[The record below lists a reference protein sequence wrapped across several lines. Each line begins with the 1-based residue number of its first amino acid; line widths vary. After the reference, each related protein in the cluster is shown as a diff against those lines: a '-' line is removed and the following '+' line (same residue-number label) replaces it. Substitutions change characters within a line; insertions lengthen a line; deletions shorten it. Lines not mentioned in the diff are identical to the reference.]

1 MNLVFQKLV
10 IDNFMSFDHEEFDFT
25 ANPGITLVTGINN
38 DIPGSKNGCGKSAL
52 INAFVY
58 ALFGKMLNQMTIKN
72 VANRFVPVRPVEVI
86 LEMQVDDVPYTII
99 SGIKV
104 NPKSG
109 YCTINRSTFANI
121 SKENDLT
128 KHSIPETR
136 KFIEKDIIQT
146 NFDVF
151 LRSFVLTSDQ
161 FYNFFKMGKQDKRV
175 FIENI
180 FDLKI
185 FGEMYRTIH
194 KDNLDNDKILNTLD
208 ALVSS
213 QSNDINDITEKYK
226 FAETGKHKEIDD
238 LQSTIKSLQI
248 AVDQKRAT
256 LSKHDKVKFKDTL
269 DKLNKMASEVRHK
282 KSKLTSDIKGKKQLV
297 NHLKTQYAE
306 KVAYVKTYIDTYN
319 QLSELSKPIVSD
331 KLGLQTVKDSANE
344 IKTNVKDEIKLI
356 TQWTE
361 EIETCVVPKELSD
374 KITQIENAI
383 GKLDMIE
390 RGVVQDIA
398 DIKRSSLAIE
408 KLNSNPSML
417 NDLLTKKKDEYKEHS
432 GRLEETI
439 KLKNILTFIE
449 QAVGEENIRRLVVSD
464 LIKLLNNQIQTYLVS
479 MGADF
484 TCMFDKD
491 LNYTFLTKNGETEYS
506 SFSSGEKMRMS
517 IATSFAFRD
526 FIVNRSGINS
536 NVLILDEY
544 IDANLDDLAVKEI
557 FKILREFNIL
567 YNQNIFV
574 VSHREAVK
582 LNTFDN
588 VYSVDKT
595 DGISKI
601 NKQSGE

>member
-1 MNLVFQKLV
+1 VNLVFKKMT
-10 IDNFMSFDHEEFDFT
+10 IDNFMSFDKEVFNFEDT
-25 ANPGITLVTGINN
+25 PGITLITGINN
-38 DIPGSKNGCGKSAL
+38 DIPGSKNGCGKSSL
-52 INAFVY
+52 INAFVF

-72 VANRFVPVRPVEVI
+72 VSNRYVPLRNTEVI
-86 LEMQVDDVPYTII
+86 LEMTVDDIPYCII
-99 SGIKV
+99 SGIKG

-109 YCTINRSTFANI
+109 YCILHRSTYEQRSDDN
-121 SKENDLT
+121 NLT
-128 KHSIPETR
+128 KHSVRETR
-136 KFIEKDIIQT
+136 AFIEKNIIQT

-161 FYNFFKMGKQDKRV
+161 FYNFFKMSKQEKRV

-194 KDNLDNDKILNTLD
+194 KEKLDNDRVLQTLD
-208 ALVSS
+208 ALVAS
-213 QSNDINDITEKYK
+213 QANDIKSMEEKNSSGEKTVKTEIATIEKQI
-226 FAETGKHKEIDD
+226 KE
-238 LQSTIKSLQI
+238 LKTRIKTNKALCE
-248 AVDQKRAT
+248 
-256 LSKHDKVKFKDTL
+256 KHDVVKLRGTLDTL
-269 DKLNKMASEVRHK
+269 GKTASKIRHRR
-282 KSKLTSDIKGKKQLV
+282 SKLESEIAGKKTLV
-297 NHLKTQYAE
+297 NHLKTQYQE
-306 KVAYVKTYIDTYN
+306 KIDYVKTYIDTYN
-319 QLSELSKPIVSD
+319 DLSEHSKPIVSE
-331 KLGLQTVKDSANE
+331 KLGLQSVKDSAKE
-344 IKTNVKDEIKLI
+344 IAVTVKREIGLI
-356 TQWTE
+356 KSMTTE
-361 EIETCVVPKELSD
+361 LESCVVPVKLTESIS
-374 KITQIENAI
+374 KIEKAI
-383 GKLDMIE
+383 NKLDNIS
-390 RGVVQDIA
+390 RNIKQDTK
-398 DIKRSSLAIE
+398 DVTRNNNSIE
-408 KLNSNPSML
+408 KLKSNTSVIKE
-417 NDLLTKKKDEYKEHS
+417 LLINKQAEYEEHS
-432 GRLEETI
+432 E
-439 KLKNILTFIE
+439 KLTESVEFKNILTFIE
-449 QAVGEENIRRLVVSD
+449 NVIGEENIRRLVVSD
-464 LIKLLNNQIQTYLVS
+464 LIKLLNNQIQTYLIS

-491 LNYTFLTKNGETEYS
+491 LNYTFLTKNGETEYD

-544 IDANLDDLAVKEI
+544 IDANLDDLAVGEI

-582 LNTFDN
+582 LNTFDS

>member
-1 MNLVFQKLV
+1 MTLPNVGNRYVPLR
-10 IDNFMSFDHEEFDFT
+10 NTE
-25 ANPGITLVTGINN
+25 ITITM
-38 DIPGSKNGCGKSAL
+38 K
-52 INAFVY
+52 
-58 ALFGKMLNQMTIKN
+58 
-72 VANRFVPVRPVEVI
+72 
-86 LEMQVDDVPYTII
+86 VDDVPYVII
-99 SGIKV
+99 SGIKT

-109 YCTINRSTFANI
+109 YCKLYRATL
-121 SKENDLT
+121 EDVLNDNVSDDNKLT
-128 KHSIPETR
+128 KHSTRETR
-136 KFIEKDIIQT
+136 AFIEKNIIQA

-161 FYNFFKMGKQDKRV
+161 FYNFFKMSKQDKRV

-194 KDNLDNDKILNTLD
+194 KDKLSNDRVLETLD

-213 QSNDINDITEKYK
+213 QLNDINDMTEKHDH
-226 FAETGKHKEIDD
+226 AEETRQADITSREDKITSFGEAIETNK
-238 LQSTIKSLQI
+238 
-248 AVDQKRAT
+248 AV
-256 LSKHDKVKFKDTL
+256 LEKHDVTKLTTTL
-269 DKLNKMASEVRHK
+269 AKLNSTVQGIQHRRGKLESE
-282 KSKLTSDIKGKKQLV
+282 IKGGKRLIKQLTREY
-297 NHLKTQYAE
+297 NE
-306 KVAYVKTYIDTYN
+306 KVAYVKTYIETWN
-319 QLSELSKPIVSD
+319 ELSEHSKPIVNE
-331 KLGLQTVKDSANE
+331 KLGFETVKIRAKE
-344 IKTNVKDEIKLI
+344 IAEDVNSKKAKLASM
-356 TQWTE
+356 E
-361 EIETCVVPKELSD
+361 SEIEKCVVPEKVTDSIKQIKEA
-374 KITQIENAI
+374 ITKLEAI
-383 GKLDMIE
+383 RRKVAQDE
-390 RGVVQDIA
+390 REVRRLTGE
-398 DIKRSSLAIE
+398 IE
-408 KLNSNPSML
+408 KLNSNPSMIK
-417 NDLLTKKKDEYKEHS
+417 DLLEKKQGEYDEHS
-432 GRLEETI
+432 V
-439 KLKNILTFIE
+439 KLDDAVNTKNILTFIE
-449 QAVGEENIRRLVVSD
+449 NVIGEENIRRLVVSD

-506 SFSSGEKMRMS
+506 AFSSGEKMRMS

-567 YNQNIFV
+567 YNQNIYV

-582 LNTFDN
+582 LNTFDG
-588 VYSVDKT
+588 VFSVDKT